1 MENINGRLE
10 KELKSEKQ
18 MQEKLANLPK
28 IFTDFYYYLSNK
40 SYLTR
45 YNYIN
50 HIKEFMD
57 FVTNGKDTEDFYKNV
72 TPFDIN
78 RYMSSIKTYQ
88 TKSGIRKT
96 SDSALAAHWSSL
108 NAFYNFLYLN
118 DIVPANIVL
127 KTERPKIKDE
137 KHKESLTKKEIKN
150 MKKNIENNRHH
161 KNINRDQL
169 IFALGITT
177 GLRVSAISQL
187 NLEDL
192 DLEHNRLQVIEKGG
206 KYRIIE
212 FGDNLKEMFNAYLID
227 REKYYGNVD
236 SNALFLSQEKTR
248 LSIYQINRLMA
259 KYAKNITD
267 KHVTPHTLRRT
278 SATQLYNKT
287 GDIYLVGNHLGH
299 ADISTTKRYISID
312 EEKQKSKVEFMD
324 SMI

>member
-18 MQEKLANLPK
+18 MQEKLSNLPK
-28 IFTDFYYYLSNK
+28 IFTDFYYSLSNK

-50 HIKEFMD
+50 HVKEFMN
-57 FVTNGKDTEDFYKNV
+57 FMTNGENVEDFYKNT

-78 RYMSSIKTYQ
+78 RYMSSIKTYK
-88 TKSGIRKT
+88 TKDGIRKT

-118 DIVPANIVL
+118 DLVNANIVL
-127 KTERPKIKDE
+127 KTERPKIRDE

-150 MKKNIENNRHH
+150 IKKNIGSGRYH

-187 NLEDL
+187 NIEDL
-192 DLEHNRLQVIEKGG
+192 DLEHNRLQVIEKGN

-212 FGDNLKEMFNAYLID
+212 FGDNLKEMFKAYLVD
-227 REKYYGNVD
+227 RKKYYGDVD
-236 SNALFLSQEKTR
+236 TNALFISQEKTR
-248 LSIYQINRLMA
+248 LSIYQIGKLMT
-259 KYAKNITD
+259 KYAKDITD

-312 EEKQKSKVEFMD
+312 EEKQKNKIDFMD